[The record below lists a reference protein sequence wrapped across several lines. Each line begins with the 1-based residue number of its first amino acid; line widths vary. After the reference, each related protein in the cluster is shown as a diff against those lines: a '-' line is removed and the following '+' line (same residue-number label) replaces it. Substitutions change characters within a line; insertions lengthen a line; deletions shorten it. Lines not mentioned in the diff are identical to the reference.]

1 MPVSCALRSDTCRRS
16 GKGIMFSPKVLL
28 LMPLLFVPLVFVPAQ
43 VGSGSHSETQTE
55 AILIG
60 AGDIADC
67 SDLAG
72 AEATAKLLEA
82 NPGTVMALGDLA
94 YPNGTPDDFKCYHKT
109 WGRVKDRTR
118 PAVGNHEFHSTGAS
132 YYFQYFGSAAGDPK
146 TGYYSYDLGA
156 WHIVVLNSECQ
167 QVCGCEAGSSQEK
180 WLRADLAAHPVGCTL
195 AYFHKP
201 RFSSGLN
208 HGNDPEVGAFWKA
221 LYDYNAE
228 LILNGHD
235 HDYERFAPQD
245 PGGNADPKRGIR
257 EFVVGTGGKNHREFG
272 IHKSNSEVRN
282 NNAFGVLK
290 VTLKTTGYDWK
301 FIPEAGKTFTDS
313 GSGSCH

>member
-1 MPVSCALRSDTCRRS
+1 MFLSKGLLVAMSLILSLVAFELLRLDSVKPDDT
-16 GKGIMFSPKVLL
+16 
-28 LMPLLFVPLVFVPAQ
+28 Q
-43 VGSGSHSETQTE
+43 QE
-55 AILIG
+55 AVLIG

-132 YYFQYFGSAAGDPK
+132 YYFQYFGAAAGDPK

-167 QVCGCEAGSSQEK
+167 QVGGCEAGSSPVK
-180 WLRADLAAHPVGCTL
+180 WLWAGPARSRVGCSV

-201 RFSSGLN
+201 RISSGLN
-208 HGNDPEVGAFWKA
+208 HGSSPDVGALWK
-221 LYDYNAE
+221 
-228 LILNGHD
+228 
-235 HDYERFAPQD
+235 
-245 PGGNADPKRGIR
+245 
-257 EFVVGTGGKNHREFG
+257 
-272 IHKSNSEVRN
+272 
-282 NNAFGVLK
+282 
-290 VTLKTTGYDWK
+290 
-301 FIPEAGKTFTDS
+301 
-313 GSGSCH
+313 